1 MYDTS
6 PRGSAA
12 GRSHPRPAR
21 SVPVSPRAY
30 PLVGHLPLLRDVLT
44 AAAQLRSLGDVV
56 KLRLPPHDVFVLH
69 HPRDIEQWLVHEHA
83 AFRKDWSTKALD
95 QVLGQGPLISEGQP
109 WRRGRRLAQ
118 GELSARRVEALVPRM
133 QACIDGL
140 LAHLLDAASRAEA
153 PRVPARSPSAPPSP
167 PSPPPSELARP
178 PSMSPAAQSEAPAP
192 EDDANRPTTL
202 YREADPVAPPTELST
217 AAPSPAPDPESLQG
231 RPDAGVPAGET
242 TAAPANVAAPAVAEP
257 ASVSAS
263 DSQPEPEAEAATA
276 REPAADSD
284 AAPQAPPASKPAAA
298 QAAVPSTRAPEPR
311 REVDPAAP
319 TETATAAGSTPLP
332 EPVPASSAAPVPEP
346 VPASVAASAPEP
358 ASSAEPSR
366 NATPPEPSRADDLA
380 SAVRAK
386 VGAAADS
393 GASED
398 AQELSTPGGA
408 PWDLLELMVRLSL
421 DIAVSTLLGPDA
433 DRVAPALQP
442 LLEEFL
448 RQQLGS
454 APGLKLPDW
463 LPTRGNRRARANHA
477 RIGQLVAEA
486 VGQRRAAGEAV
497 ALQPDLLGRL
507 LRAHDDAGALLTDAQ
522 VTEEALAHLLLGHEP
537 TALLLTFAITLIA
550 QHPDVE
556 RRVLAELDQHASY
569 PGESPLAAVER
580 LPYLDAVLRET
591 LRLYPSA
598 YAVAREAVADAKI
611 GECTIPRGAQVWAFQ
626 WSVQRD
632 PRFFHMPERF
642 RPERW
647 VHGETRDLPR
657 FAYFPLT
664 GGLRASPG
672 AHYVMAQ
679 VKLALARLLPRLSFR
694 LVVPGVP
701 AVVAGSSLRPKE
713 GVPVYVALR

>member
-118 GELSARRVEALVPRM
+118 GELSARLVEALVPRM

-153 PRVPARSPSAPPSP
+153 PRTRA
-167 PSPPPSELARP
+167 PSEPPAAEPPAAEPARP
-178 PSMSPAAQSEAPAP
+178 PSVPPAAEARTT
-192 EDDANRPTTL
+192 EDDANRPTTV
-202 YREADPVAPPTELST
+202 YRDAEPTAPPAEPST
-217 AAPSPAPDPESLQG
+217 SSAAPTPAPEPLAFAV
-231 RPDAGVPAGET
+231 DAVDEGAPAGELASASAEPELGPVSAPEAEAV
-242 TAAPANVAAPAVAEP
+242 AAEEPAAVVDPVPVGSPALRPASVQASEPVPSAPEPGEPAPAVDPVPATTGAATAPEPETAPAP
-257 ASVSAS
+257 ASVSA
-263 DSQPEPEAEAATA
+263 
-276 REPAADSD
+276 
-284 AAPQAPPASKPAAA
+284 
-298 QAAVPSTRAPEPR
+298 
-311 REVDPAAP
+311 
-319 TETATAAGSTPLP
+319 
-332 EPVPASSAAPVPEP
+332 PVPTSVAAP
-346 VPASVAASAPEP
+346 VPASVAAHALEP
-358 ASSAEPSR
+358 ASLAEPSR

-398 AQELSTPGGA
+398 AQELSTPAGA

-421 DIAVSTLLGPDA
+421 DIAVSTLLGPDT
-433 DRVAPALQP
+433 DRVAPTLQP

-454 APGLKLPDW
+454 AAGLKLPDW

-486 VGQRRAAGEAV
+486 VAGRRAAGEAV

-507 LRAHDDAGALLTDAQ
+507 LRAHDDAGALLSDAQ

-537 TALLLTFAITLIA
+537 TALLLTFAITLIG
-550 QHPDVE
+550 QHPEVE

-611 GECTIPRGAQVWAFQ
+611 GECIIPRGAQVWAFQ

-647 VHGETRDLPR
+647 IHGETRDLPR

-701 AVVAGSSLRPKE
+701 TVVASSSLRPKE